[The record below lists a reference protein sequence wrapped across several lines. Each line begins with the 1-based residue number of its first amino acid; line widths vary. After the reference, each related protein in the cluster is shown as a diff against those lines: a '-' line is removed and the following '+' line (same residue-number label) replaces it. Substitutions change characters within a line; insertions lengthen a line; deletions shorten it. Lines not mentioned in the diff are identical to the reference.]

1 MNVMPHV
8 RYVTVDDF
16 TCDVGRGLLIALLGF
31 PWLEKLN
38 LLAQVYRGMFINRRA
53 KDILYALRLS
63 SLDNT
68 CHHRWHSR
76 GYQWVHVCL
85 EECSTDLM
93 ENDNAVFF
101 NLFNSSFQLL
111 PLQPYLDMQNQL
123 LPRLLK
129 ENEEY
134 NW

>member
-1 MNVMPHV
+1 
-8 RYVTVDDF
+8 
-16 TCDVGRGLLIALLGF
+16 
-31 PWLEKLN
+31 
-38 LLAQVYRGMFINRRA
+38 
-53 KDILYALRLS
+53 
-63 SLDNT
+63 
-68 CHHRWHSR
+68 
-76 GYQWVHVCL
+76 
-85 EECSTDLM
+85 M